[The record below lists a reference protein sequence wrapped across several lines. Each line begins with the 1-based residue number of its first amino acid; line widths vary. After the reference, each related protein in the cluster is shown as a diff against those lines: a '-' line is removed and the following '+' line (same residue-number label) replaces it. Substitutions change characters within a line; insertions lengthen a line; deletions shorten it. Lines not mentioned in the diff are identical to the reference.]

1 MPEDAARQFILLNIT
16 TPVPGTLMEVI
27 DNAITIRYKTPLN
40 GLGTTKG
47 KSGGA
52 YIILKIGLEV
62 AQDHT
67 VFNYGPPRP

>member
-27 DNAITIRYKTPLN
+27 DNAITIIYKTPLN

-52 YIILKIGLEV
+52 YIILK
-62 AQDHT
+62 
-67 VFNYGPPRP
+67 